1 MGGASTRQ
9 APRAGAVFTPRARC
23 AHTVGRRASSSSATR
38 LTFGGCGC
46 RTDPPLGRS
55 RSERCWESMVGG
67 SKSSGPS
74 QTPTRP
80 PSLSASPLSKR
91 GPSTCA
97 DIAEMPPRCRRDA
110 AEMPPRCR
118 RSLAPPPCVWREP
131 YLLCILPQVRRGR
144 AVRVCA
150 ARREMAL
157 HARRRPVR
165 GAARVKNNP
174 VCTSRARVNRAP
186 GPK

>member
-110 AEMPPRCR
+110 AEMPPVPCPTALCVERALPIMYFATGAT
-118 RSLAPPPCVWREP
+118 RSSGPSL
-131 YLLCILPQVRRGR
+131 RGETGNGSTR
-144 AVRVCA
+144 AA
-150 ARREMAL
+150 TSGT
-157 HARRRPVR
+157 RRRASEKQPCLHV
-165 GAARVKNNP
+165 
-174 VCTSRARVNRAP
+174 SRAREQGSRP
-186 GPK
+186 